1 MNHWYDQLAVV
12 SMEMLIKVVVDGLPF
27 HSSLISVVQGEM
39 NSG

>member
-1 MNHWYDQLAVV
+1 MNYWYDQLAVV
-12 SMEMLIKVVVDGLPF
+12 SMEMLIKVVDGLPF